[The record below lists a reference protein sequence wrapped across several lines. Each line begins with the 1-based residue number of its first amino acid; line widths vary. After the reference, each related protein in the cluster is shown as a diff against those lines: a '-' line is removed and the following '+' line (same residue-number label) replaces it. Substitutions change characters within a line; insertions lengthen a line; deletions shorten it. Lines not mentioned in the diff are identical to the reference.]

1 MGRLPE
7 SVYQERRRIVSAI
20 ALTVMATVGDVSAE
34 NGTGLP
40 VLSSLG
46 FFFVLT
52 TGPLVLGRVLD
63 FIANTRDDHDYIYD
77 QDKEPTDK

>member
-7 SVYQERRRIVSAI
+7 AVYQERRRIASAI
-20 ALTVMATVGDVSAE
+20 ALTVMATIGDVSAE

-52 TGPLVLGRVLD
+52 TGPLVLGRILD
-63 FIANTRDDHDYIYD
+63 FIASTRDDADYIYD
-77 QDKEPTDK
+77 QEQETADK